1 MQAAAAASKSLQ
13 SCLTLCNPVEFK
25 LLNNINMTEV
35 FMATE
40 NTLNNIRINLKTVTK
55 PENKVTF

>member
-1 MQAAAAASKSLQ
+1 
-13 SCLTLCNPVEFK
+13 
-25 LLNNINMTEV
+25 MTEV

-40 NTLNNIRINLKTVTK
+40 NTLSKIRINLKTVTK